1 MCNPFV
7 GTFICLSVCRV
18 VFHSTNERSHGTKDN
33 ISNPNL
39 NSSILLKNSNIN
51 NSILLKRVSYCYCYG
66 IFRSECRALLC
77 VYVWVGGW
85 VRACVRETVC
95 ILLHILFKPLGFCVA
110 GLWTLIDQ
118 LLL

>member
-66 IFRSECRALLC
+66 IFRSESRALLC

-85 VRACVRETVC
+85 VRACVR
-95 ILLHILFKPLGFCVA
+95 A
-110 GLWTLIDQ
+110 
-118 LLL
+118 